1 VPWYTSARMKLVHA
15 ADLHIDSALH
25 GLTRYESAPADEI
38 RGATRRAFVNLVGL
52 CLEERAGLLV
62 IAGDLFDGDWRD
74 VSTGLFFAAQ
84 LSKLCEAGVEVAWI
98 RGNHDAVSQIR
109 RSVRLPERVMELA
122 ADRAETRVLER
133 LGVAVHGRSFAKR
146 DVTEDLA
153 AGYPE
158 RIAGALN
165 LGLLH
170 TALEGRSGHDR
181 YAPCRVETLVNR
193 GYEYWALGHV
203 HQREQVHVDPYVVF
217 SGNLQGRHARELGE
231 KGATLVSYEGDR
243 VTSVEHRALDV
254 VRWAELSLD
263 VSGAQNVDDVLGLA
277 SRALSSAAEAAQGR
291 LLAFRVKLTG
301 HSDVDAQLR
310 AHRSRLVEEL
320 CSLSYE
326 VSAGAWLEK
335 LVIQSGPRERQAPLG
350 DDALAEIDRA
360 LGVLLDREAYADL
373 GDYLGDLSK
382 KLPAEVLEQVPELSA
397 PSAELC
403 AELGSDVRSLL
414 RERLGAGQGEA

>member
-1 VPWYTSARMKLVHA
+1 MKLVHA
-15 ADLHIDSALH
+15 ADLHLDSALH
-25 GLTRYESAPADEI
+25 GLGRYESAPADEI
-38 RGATRRAFVNLVGL
+38 RGATRRAFVNLVNL
-52 CLEERAGLLV
+52 CLEERASVLV
-62 IAGDLFDGDWRD
+62 ISGDLFDGDWRD

-84 LSKLCEAGVEVAWI
+84 LSKLCEAKVQVAWI

-109 RSVRLPERVMELA
+109 RSVRLPEAVVELSA
-122 ADRAETRVLER
+122 ERAQTRVFEE

-165 LGLLH
+165 VGLLH

-203 HQREQVHVDPYVVF
+203 HQREIVHAEPYVVF

-231 KGATLVSYEGDR
+231 KGATVVEFEGDR
-243 VTSVEHRALDV
+243 VGSVEARALDV
-254 VRWAELSLD
+254 VRWAELSLPMAGVASFED
-263 VSGAQNVDDVLGLA
+263 ALGLA
-277 SRALSSAAEAAQGR
+277 QLELSRAAEAAQGR

-301 HSDVDAQLR
+301 QTALDASLR
-310 AHRSRLVEEL
+310 AGRDRFTEEL
-320 CSLSYE
+320 CSLSYG

-335 LVIQSGPRERQAPLG
+335 LVISTEPPARDAPLG
-350 DDALAEIDRA
+350 DDALSEIDRA
-360 LGVLLDREAYADL
+360 LGELLQEGGGAVLSE
-373 GDYLGDLSK
+373 YLGDLSK
-382 KLPAEVLEQVPELSA
+382 KLPAEVLELVPELRA
-397 PSAELC
+397 PSAEWA
-403 AELGSDVRSLL
+403 AELASDVRSLL
-414 RERLGAGQGEA
+414 RERLAAGQEA